1 MLAFFYLFNRVLL
14 AKETFH
20 KLNRFLWLSIIPL
33 SMLLPFLDLSALLSN
48 SEQANVDNFLAQS
61 VSLDDQDASI
71 ELVDSTL
78 WLANVVKV
86 LLFIY
91 FIGVVVL
98 FSLRIV
104 QYSLLVF
111 KIFSN
116 NKSKAQG
123 SIISSEGFNEHLRD
137 ILVGIK
143 KKEKE
148 NCFKIVFL
156 DNGQAPFSWHK
167 YIFISPNDV
176 LEGGREI
183 ITHEFAHVSAR
194 HSLDIM
200 FVDFLIVLLWFNPAA
215 WLVKQSLMQVHEYQA
230 DDLVISR
237 GINIKNYQLLLIK
250 KAVGQRL
257 YSMTNNLNH
266 SKLKNR
272 ITMMLKEKS
281 SKWAYAKCLYAL
293 PLMFAVVSAFGAPAI
308 SDKFD
313 EIECKCSNIYL
324 NNYLHSN
331 LGNDVLPVKLANEEP
346 VSGRRVIKDYSD
358 TVNVRATSKKVA
370 KVTEPASVKD
380 TSASKQGVEVK
391 TNIKIEV
398 VGCRDSAV
406 NKGVSYIIVDG
417 VRLKGKGALKSI
429 NQNNTESI
437 TVLKGD
443 AAVKLYGEE
452 ASDGVLIITT
462 KSKSIGLNDTIN
474 YNITAKF
481 VSKNNGA
488 DEPIYVVGGKIYSPG
503 DDGYNDIHKMDPA
516 SIESVH
522 VIKGDNAIKKYGK
535 KAKAGVVEIILKE
548 KK

>member
-1 MLAFFYLFNRVLL
+1 
-14 AKETFH
+14 
-20 KLNRFLWLSIIPL
+20 
-33 SMLLPFLDLSALLSN
+33 
-48 SEQANVDNFLAQS
+48 
-61 VSLDDQDASI
+61 
-71 ELVDSTL
+71 
-78 WLANVVKV
+78 
-86 LLFIY
+86 
-91 FIGVVVL
+91 
-98 FSLRIV
+98 
-104 QYSLLVF
+104 
-111 KIFSN
+111 
-116 NKSKAQG
+116 
-123 SIISSEGFNEHLRD
+123 
-137 ILVGIK
+137 
-143 KKEKE
+143 
-148 NCFKIVFL
+148 
-156 DNGQAPFSWHK
+156 
-167 YIFISPNDV
+167 
-176 LEGGREI
+176 
-183 ITHEFAHVSAR
+183 
-194 HSLDIM
+194 
-200 FVDFLIVLLWFNPAA
+200 
-215 WLVKQSLMQVHEYQA
+215 MQVHEYQA